1 MKKQI
6 LHALFILFAVS
17 LMAQNNS
24 TTKPK
29 PATSAVKKTTTK
41 PVTKI
46 PSKSGTKTTTT
57 SKTKTTSTKTNK
69 KMDTSTYVI
78 ITTDLGT
85 MKLRLY
91 DETPQ
96 HKANFIKIVQDGV
109 LDSTLF
115 HRVIPQFMIQGG
127 DVNSKHAQPGQQLGT
142 GNLPYT
148 VPAEFNPKLIHKKG
162 ALAAARTG
170 DFINPKKESSSTQ
183 FYIVQGKSYT
193 PAELTMLGQRTGHG
207 PWTEEQV
214 KIYQENGGTPMLDMQ
229 YTVFGEVVEGFEVI
243 DKIAAAQR
251 DGADRP
257 FTDIRMQVKIEKNG
271 K

>member
-41 PVTKI
+41 PVTKT

-207 PWTEEQV
+207 SWTEEQV